1 MAKYQFPVIV
11 EKGDTNYGVYLPDID
26 GCIAVGKTRQEALAR
41 MKKALKMH
49 LQAMARD
56 HDPIP
61 EPSTV
66 EYVEVE
72 I

>member
-1 MAKYQFPVIV
+1 MAKYQFPVII

-26 GCIAVGKTRQEALAR
+26 GCIAVGNTPQEALER
-41 MKKALKMH
+41 MKEALKMH
-49 LQAMARD
+49 LRAMARD

-61 EPSTV
+61 EPSIV
-66 EYVEVE
+66 EYVEVD